1 MSAQIVQARDET
13 APVDRVPT
21 PPMLF
26 MLGLQHVLV
35 MYIGAIAV
43 PMIIASALKLPKE
56 SIAVLINA
64 DLFTCG
70 IATILQSGGFWR
82 FGVRMPVMQGV
93 AFSAVPP
100 ILVIATSPGLG
111 LTAVIGA
118 VIAGGVLTML
128 LSPVFGRLVRFFPP
142 IVGGSIVMVVGLSLF
157 PVGVNWIG
165 GGKGAPDFGAPHNLA
180 LAAFVFVMIIA
191 INRWLKGFWSNVSV
205 LLALAIGMI
214 VAIPFGMVNFR
225 GVAQAP
231 MLDMIKPFYFGMPV
245 FDPIAVGTIVVVMVI
260 IMIESMGLF
269 IATGDVVGKTLSAR
283 EMTNG
288 LRANGLASIV
298 GGIFNGFPYTIYSQN
313 IGLLVVTGVKSRWV
327 AVAAGVILCLLGLL
341 PKLATIV
348 ASVPLP
354 ALGGAALF
362 MFGVVTATGVKTLAR
377 VDFESGRRNLYIIAS
392 TLAISLLPTFAPAL
406 FQKLP
411 AWIQPIL
418 HSSILLACVTSVG
431 LNLLFNGL
439 ARSDPHAQR
448 DVEADVDVDTD
459 ASPSMELAKH

>member
-1 MSAQIVQARDET
+1 MSAELDSVRREI
-13 APVDRVPT
+13 APVDSVPK
-21 PPMLF
+21 PPLLV

-35 MYIGAIAV
+35 MYIGAVAV

-70 IATILQSGGFWR
+70 IATILQSGGIWR
-82 FGVRMPVMQGV
+82 FGIRMPIMQGV

-100 ILVIATSPGLG
+100 ILVIATAPGLG

-118 VIAGGVLTML
+118 VIAGGVITML
-128 LSPVFGRLVRFFPP
+128 LSPVFGKLVKFFPP

-165 GGKGAPDFGAPHNLA
+165 GGKGSPDFGAPQNLA
-180 LAAFVFVMIIA
+180 LAAFVFVMILA
-191 INRWLKGFWSNVSV
+191 VNRWLKGFWSNVSV
-205 LLALAIGMI
+205 LLALAIGML
-214 VAIPFGMVNFR
+214 VAIPFGMVNFH
-225 GVAQAP
+225 GVAEAP
-231 MLDMIKPFYFGMPV
+231 LVDMIQPFYFGMPI
-245 FDPIAVGTIVVVMVI
+245 FDPIAVATIVVVMVI
-260 IMIESMGLF
+260 VMIESMGLF
-269 IATGDVVGKTLSAR
+269 LATGDVVDKKLTSAD
-283 EMTNG
+283 MTSG
-288 LRANGLASIV
+288 LRANGLASII

-362 MFGVVTATGVKTLAR
+362 MFGVVTSTGVKTLSR
-377 VDFESGRRNLYIIAS
+377 VDFETSRRNVYIVSA
-392 TLAISLLPTFAPAL
+392 TLAVSLLPTFSSAL
-406 FQKLP
+406 FAKLP
-411 AWIQPIL
+411 GAIQPIL

-431 LNLLFNGL
+431 LNLLFNGIP
-439 ARSDPHAQR
+439 RSDPHGHSEQDPALC
-448 DVEADVDVDTD
+448 
-459 ASPSMELAKH
+459 LAKH

>member
-1 MSAQIVQARDET
+1 MSAKPDPVRRQT
-13 APVDRVPT
+13 APVDRVPKA
-21 PPMLF
+21 PLLL

-35 MYIGAIAV
+35 MYIGAVAV

-56 SIAVLINA
+56 SVAVLINA

-70 IATILQSGGFWR
+70 IATILQSGGIWR

-100 ILVIATSPGLG
+100 ILVIATAPGLG

-118 VIAGGVLTML
+118 VMAGGVITML

-165 GGKGAPDFGAPHNLA
+165 GGKGSADFGAPQNLA
-180 LAAFVFVMIIA
+180 LAAFVFVTILA

-205 LLALAIGMI
+205 LLALAIGMV
-214 VAIPFGMVNFR
+214 VAIPFGMVNFH

-231 MLDMIKPFYFGMPV
+231 LIDMIKPFYFGMPI

-260 IMIESMGLF
+260 VMIESMGLF
-269 IATGDVVGKTLSAR
+269 IATGDVVDKTLTAA

-288 LRANGLASIV
+288 LRANGLASLI

-327 AVAAGVILCLLGLL
+327 AVAAGAILCLLGLL

-362 MFGVVTATGVKTLAR
+362 MFGVVTSTGVKTLAL
-377 VDFESGRRNLYIIAS
+377 VDFETSRRNLYIIAA
-392 TLAISLLPTFAPAL
+392 TLAVSLLPTFAPAL
-406 FQKLP
+406 FARLP
-411 AWIQPIL
+411 GAIQPIL
-418 HSSILLACVTSVG
+418 HSSILLACVISVG
-431 LNLLFNGL
+431 LNLLFNGIP
-439 ARSDPHAQR
+439 REDPHAAPK
-448 DVEADVDVDTD
+448 ADAAIGMVRPQDGV
-459 ASPSMELAKH
+459 AR

>member
-1 MSAQIVQARDET
+1 MSAELDPIRRKI
-13 APVDRVPT
+13 APVDSVPK
-21 PPMLF
+21 PPLLV

-35 MYIGAIAV
+35 MYIGAVAV

-70 IATILQSGGFWR
+70 IATILQSGGIWR

-100 ILVIATSPGLG
+100 ILVIATAPGLG

-118 VIAGGVLTML
+118 VMAGGLITML
-128 LSPVFGRLVRFFPP
+128 LSPVFGRLVKFFPP

-165 GGKGAPDFGAPHNLA
+165 GGKGTADFGAPQNLA
-180 LAAFVFVMIIA
+180 LAAFVFVMILA
-191 INRWLKGFWSNVSV
+191 INRWLKGFWANISV
-205 LLALAIGMI
+205 LLALAIGML
-214 VAIPFGMVNFR
+214 VAIPFGMVNFH
-225 GVAQAP
+225 GVAEAP
-231 MLDMIKPFYFGMPV
+231 LVDMIQPFYFGMPI

-260 IMIESMGLF
+260 VMIESMGLF
-269 IATGDVVGKTLSAR
+269 IATGDVVDKKLTAA
-283 EMTNG
+283 EMTSG
-288 LRANGLASIV
+288 LRANGLASII

-362 MFGVVTATGVKTLAR
+362 MFGVVTSTGVKTLSR
-377 VDFESGRRNLYIIAS
+377 VDFETSRRNVYIVSA
-392 TLAISLLPTFAPAL
+392 TLAVSLLPTFSPAL
-406 FQKLP
+406 FAKLP
-411 AWIQPIL
+411 GAIQPIL

-431 LNLLFNGL
+431 LNLLFNGIPQD
-439 ARSDPHAQR
+439 DPHAHT
-448 DVEADVDVDTD
+448 EED
-459 ASPSMELAKH
+459 ASLLLAKR

>member
-1 MSAQIVQARDET
+1 MSVEFDPVRREPAQ
-13 APVDRVPT
+13 VDSVPK
-21 PPMLF
+21 PPLLV
-26 MLGLQHVLV
+26 MLGVQHVLV
-35 MYIGAIAV
+35 MYIGAVAV

-56 SIAVLINA
+56 SVAVLINA

-70 IATILQSGGFWR
+70 IATILQSGGIWR

-100 ILVIATSPGLG
+100 ILVIATAPGLG
-111 LTAVIGA
+111 LTAVMGA
-118 VIAGGVLTML
+118 VMAGGVITML
-128 LSPVFGRLVRFFPP
+128 LSPVFGRLVKFFPP

-165 GGKGAPDFGAPHNLA
+165 GGKGSAEFGAPHNLA
-180 LAAFVFVMIIA
+180 LAAFVFVTILA

-214 VAIPFGMVNFR
+214 VAIPFGMVDFH
-225 GVAQAP
+225 GVAEAA
-231 MLDMIKPFYFGMPV
+231 LIDMIKPFYFGMPI
-245 FDPIAVGTIVVVMVI
+245 FDPVAVGTIVVVMVI
-260 IMIESMGLF
+260 VMIESMGLF
-269 IATGDVVGKTLSAR
+269 IATGDVVDKKLTAA

-288 LRANGLASIV
+288 LRANGLASLI

-327 AVAAGVILCLLGLL
+327 AVAAGVILCLLGTL

-362 MFGVVTATGVKTLAR
+362 MFGVVTSTGVKTLAR
-377 VDFESGRRNLYIIAS
+377 VDFESSRRNLYIVAA
-392 TLAISLLPTFAPAL
+392 TLAVSLLPTFSPAL
-406 FQKLP
+406 FAHLP
-411 AWIQPIL
+411 GAIQPLL
-418 HSSILLACVTSVG
+418 HSSILLACVTSMS
-431 LNLLFNGL
+431 LNLLFNGIP
-439 ARSDPHAQR
+439 RTDPHA
-448 DVEADVDVDTD
+448 VHDTD
-459 ASPSMELAKH
+459 ALPGLVRQQDGVAR